1 MSMIP
6 RQQYRETGAK
16 YLSASKGPQVIAD
29 MNDFHL
35 VAAFNKLKATVLAQS
50 VAEDTSLIDQLCNLA
65 RELAYRD
72 LTPEH
77 KGGLA
82 PGDWRLPPAEDTPKT
97 QGPQDE
103 GFA

>member
-16 YLSASKGPQVIAD
+16 YLSQSKGPQVIAD

-35 VAAFNKLKATVLAQS
+35 VAAFNKLRAF
-50 VAEDTSLIDQLCNLA
+50 LIAGMAVHSSELEQLCNLA

-72 LTPEH
+72 LTPDH

-82 PGDWRLPPAEDTPKT
+82 PGDWRLPPAEDTPKREH
-97 QGPQDE
+97 PQDE